1 MFIHCHRRDAAN
13 VFGAS
18 PHDVRKARSGGRA
31 PSRAGHAGW
40 LRLAAAG
47 AALPLAVLVTPG
59 AAQARARPATAAVT
73 GTRASLTAVTAIP
86 GSSGA
91 WAVGQ
96 KCPKGP
102 EGCVPGNDEIL
113 RESGGAWSP
122 VAAPSPGGQAS
133 LVAVSA
139 DSASDAWA
147 VGSYDG
153 GEKNLYLHWTHGAW
167 QKVNGPTPDGSTLTG
182 VAAISPDDALAVG
195 SYTSSTGGTV
205 TLGLHWNGR
214 SWTKVATPDP
224 TASTGDDTLLA
235 VTAIPGS
242 TGAWAAGYSLDPQS
256 RTKTLV
262 LHWNGTRWSQVASP
276 PVATFATQLA
286 GVAAV
291 SSSDAWAVG
300 QSGNELNAY
309 HPLALHWSHGVWSQQ
324 KLPSLGGNHIL
335 YGVAATASD
344 VWAVGYGPCVGPSVN
359 CPSQALTM
367 HLTSSRSKVVSGVSV
382 SDHQN
387 RNTLAGVA
395 ITSGSDVWAVGD
407 YFPAADG
414 EPIFAL
420 LEKQQGSGWV
430 TR

>member
-1 MFIHCHRRDAAN
+1 MFIHCRRRDAAN

-18 PHDVRKARSGGRA
+18 PHAVPKAKSGRWARSRA
-31 PSRAGHAGW
+31 RHAGW

-73 GTRASLTAVTAIP
+73 GTRARLTAVTAIP

-113 RESGGAWSP
+113 RESGGAWSA
-122 VAAPSPGGQAS
+122 VRAPSPGGQAS
-133 LVAVSA
+133 LVAASA
-139 DSASDAWA
+139 GSASDAWA

-153 GEKNLYLHWTHGAW
+153 GEKNLYLRWAGKSW

-195 SYTSSTGGTV
+195 YYSSSTGGTA

-214 SWTKVATPDP
+214 SWTKVPTPDP
-224 TASTGDDTLLA
+224 TASMGDDELLA

-242 TGAWAAGYSLDPQS
+242 TGAWAVGYSLDPQS

-262 LHWNGTRWSQVASP
+262 LHWNGTRWSQVSSP
-276 PVATFATQLA
+276 PVATFNTQLA

-300 QSGNELNAY
+300 QSGNELNAF
-309 HPLALHWSHGVWSQQ
+309 HPVILHWSHGAWSQQ
-324 KLPSLGGNHIL
+324 KPPSLGGNHIL
-335 YGVAATASD
+335 NGVAATASD

-359 CPSQALTM
+359 CPSQVLTM
-367 HLTSSRSKVVSGVSV
+367 HLGSSGWKVVPGVSV
-382 SDHQN
+382 SDRQN
-387 RNTLAGVA
+387 RNSLAGVA
-395 ITSGSDVWAVGD
+395 ITPGPDVWAVGD
-407 YFPAADG
+407 YFPAAEG
-414 EPIFAL
+414 EPAFAL

>member
-1 MFIHCHRRDAAN
+1 MFIHRRRGGIA
-13 VFGAS
+13 VGVS
-18 PHDVRKARSGGRA
+18 PYAVSDEKVGGRMA
-31 PSRAGHAGW
+31 ARAGGQGW

-47 AALPLAVLVTPG
+47 AAVPLAALVTAGGAG
-59 AAQARARPATAAVT
+59 AAARPATAAVT

-102 EGCVPGNDEIL
+102 EGCVPGNDEVL
-113 RESGGAWSP
+113 RESGGAWSQ
-122 VAAPSPGGQAS
+122 VAAPSPGGQAR

-139 DSASDAWA
+139 DSASNAWA
-147 VGSYDG
+147 VGFYDG
-153 GEKNLYLHWTHGAW
+153 GEKNLYLRWAGGAW
-167 QKVNGPTPDGSTLTG
+167 QKVNGPTPDGSALTG

-195 SYTSSTGGTV
+195 YYTSSTGATV

-224 TASTGDDTLLA
+224 TASMGDDKLLA

-242 TGAWAAGYSLDPQS
+242 SDAWAVGYSLDPQS

-262 LHWNGTRWSQVASP
+262 LHWNGTRWSQVPSP
-276 PVATFATQLA
+276 PAATFATQLA

-291 SSSDAWAVG
+291 SATDAWAVG

-309 HPLALHWSHGVWSQQ
+309 HPLILRWSHGAWSQQ
-324 KLPSLGGNHIL
+324 KLPSLGGNHVL
-335 YGVAATASD
+335 YGVAATASE
-344 VWAVGYGPCVGPSVN
+344 VWAAGLGPCVGPSVG
-359 CPSQALTM
+359 CPSRALTM
-367 HLTSSRSKVVSGVSV
+367 HLARSVWKVVPGVSV

-387 RNTLAGVA
+387 QNSLAGVA
-395 ITSGSDVWAVGD
+395 ITSGPDVWAVGD
-407 YFPAADG
+407 YFPAAEQ

-420 LEKQQGSGWV
+420 LEKQQGSGWISK
-430 TR
+430 